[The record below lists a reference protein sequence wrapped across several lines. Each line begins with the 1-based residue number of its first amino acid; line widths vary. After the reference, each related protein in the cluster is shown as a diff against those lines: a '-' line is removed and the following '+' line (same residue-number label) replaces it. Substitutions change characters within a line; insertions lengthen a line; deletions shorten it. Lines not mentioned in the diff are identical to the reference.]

1 MQSDS
6 IPQTNPKALASV
18 LLQLS
23 SLARSTTGT
32 SCIRLW
38 FQTGFIL
45 LSLGLEYDCVFIAL
59 LSSGAALATHQS
71 PVTHILTLSPG
82 KRTAADVQSLVDA
95 GRVGSIK
102 RVFTLSEGASSPPC
116 DSSRHHSVTRYAG
129 VFPYP
134 LDDLW
139 AMRSHAMV

>member
-1 MQSDS
+1 M
-6 IPQTNPKALASV
+6 
-18 LLQLS
+18 
-23 SLARSTTGT
+23 
-32 SCIRLW
+32 
-38 FQTGFIL
+38 
-45 LSLGLEYDCVFIAL
+45 SLGLEYDCVFIAL

-71 PVTHILTLSPG
+71 PVTYQSPATHTLTLSPG

-102 RVFTLSEGASSPPC
+102 RVFTLSEGASPLPC
-116 DSSRHHSVTRYAG
+116 DPSRHHSVTRYAG

-139 AMRSHAMV
+139 AMRSHAMG